1 MLESNEEELETE
13 EQKMIKNALQSSFVS
28 KAKNYK
34 YFFRGQYSTL
44 IPEEGDMMASI

>member
-1 MLESNEEELETE
+1 
-13 EQKMIKNALQSSFVS
+13 MIKNALQSSFVS